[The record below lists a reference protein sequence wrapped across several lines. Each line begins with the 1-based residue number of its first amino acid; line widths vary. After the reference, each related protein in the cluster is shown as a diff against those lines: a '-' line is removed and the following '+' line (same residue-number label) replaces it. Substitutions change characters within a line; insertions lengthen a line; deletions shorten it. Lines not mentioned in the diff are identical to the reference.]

1 MILNNRLSKNTNGTS
16 LAKEARLLLE
26 EQKLNWPLLKEN
38 YQKLNSTR
46 IKTFSFDN
54 YEIKVQFNPERLIS
68 TGADVSHEAINNRP
82 CFLCRENLPKEQ
94 KELVYD
100 KNYVILCN
108 PYPIFEEHFTIARTK
123 HIPQTI
129 INNFDHLLDLSEDLG
144 EYYSLI
150 YNGPKCG
157 ASAPDHLHFQAVP
170 NNIIPIELNF
180 EIFKQNKELSLISEQ
195 KINIYALEN
204 FLRFA
209 IVFESNN
216 KGELLYAFKI
226 LMKAMKNVFNDDE
239 EPMINIITSNI
250 LKKWNVFIFPRQKH
264 RPDQYFLNDGKK
276 FTISPAAIDMGGLI
290 ISPDENDFNKIKK
303 EDIIDIYRQVTI
315 TKEYMEYFKKKLIEA
330 Y

>member
-1 MILNNRLSKNTNGTS
+1 MILNNRTSKNTNGAS

-26 EQKLNWPLLKEN
+26 EQKLNWPLLNEN
-38 YQKLNSTR
+38 YQKLNFTR
-46 IKTFSFDN
+46 IKNFSFDN

-68 TGADVSHEAINNRP
+68 TGADVSHEAINKRP

-100 KNYVILCN
+100 KNYIILCN

-129 INNFDHLLDLSEDLG
+129 INNFDHLLDICEDLG

-170 NNIIPIELNF
+170 NNIIPIDSDF
-180 EIFKQNKELSLISEQ
+180 EIFKQNDELKLVSEQ
-195 KINIYALEN
+195 KINIYTIEN
-204 FLRFA
+204 LLRFV

-226 LMKAMKNVFNDDE
+226 LLRAMKNVFNNDD
-239 EPMINIITSNI
+239 EPMINLITSHIQN
-250 LKKWNVFIFPRQKH
+250 KWNVFIFPRQKH
-264 RPDQYFLNDGKK
+264 RPDQFFLNDGNK

-290 ISPDENDFNKIKK
+290 ISPEENDFNKIRK
-303 EDIIDIYRQVTI
+303 EDIIDIYRQITI

>member
-1 MILNNRLSKNTNGTS
+1 MILNNRSSKNTNGTS
-16 LAKEARLLLE
+16 LAKETRFLLE
-26 EQKLNWPLLKEN
+26 EQKLNWRLLNEN

-46 IKTFSFDN
+46 TKNFLFDDF
-54 YEIKVQFNPERLIS
+54 EINIQFNPERLIS
-68 TGADVSHEAINNRP
+68 TGADVSNDAINNRP

-94 KELVYD
+94 KELIYD

-108 PYPIFEEHFTIARTK
+108 PYPIFDEHFTIARTK

-129 INNFDHLLDLSEDLG
+129 LNNFDHLLDISEDLG
-144 EYYSLI
+144 EYYTLV

-170 NNIIPIELNF
+170 NNKIPIESDF
-180 EIFKQNKELSLISEQ
+180 EIFKQNNELRLISEQ
-195 KINIYALEN
+195 KINIYAIEN
-204 FLRFA
+204 FLRFV

-226 LMKAMKNVFNDDE
+226 LMRAMKNVFNDDD

-250 LKKWNVFIFPRQKH
+250 QNKWNVFIFPRQKH
-264 RPDQYFLNDGKK
+264 RPYQYFLNDEKK
-276 FTISPAAIDMGGLI
+276 LTISPAAIDMGGLI